1 MSSATAEI
9 SALVDREYREGFV
22 TDIESDTLPPQLIS
36 TLPRLAA
43 LVARFIGFNGS
54 SIKSI

>member
-1 MSSATAEI
+1 MITAE
-9 SALVDREYREGFV
+9 A
-22 TDIESDTLPPQLIS
+22 ESDTLPPQLIS

>member
-1 MSSATAEI
+1 LKLVKNGMITAE
-9 SALVDREYREGFV
+9 A
-22 TDIESDTLPPQLIS
+22 ESDTLPPQLIS